1 MYKNDF
7 LNLLYMIYVFYF
19 RNIFDF
25 LWLLLDNSV
34 VYINVFIR
42 FMYLDLKVDR
52 FFNIL
57 NGLLDL

>member
-25 LWLLLDNSV
+25 LWLLLDNLV